1 MFRRRGAGKSI
12 ACCPPP
18 ASDDSAEESDDAA
31 SSSAPSSPSINRRS
45 LLGTAI
51 AGTGLVAATA
61 AGCAPSAGQT
71 AGPLSSPLQPLLPM
85 RGSQPKDTSL
95 TLLGTSGGP
104 QAEYVRTGTSSVLT
118 VEGQN
123 YVVDCGRASVTQYL
137 NAGLEFKA
145 LKAMFITHLHADH
158 LADYYNYFLC
168 ESGEANAEGDNLSGP
183 LTVYGP
189 GPAGALPPMPNPPVA
204 TIAPQNPTPGI
215 KELTDRLNEG
225 YAYSYNVFMRGIGTR
240 DVETLQDIHEIVV
253 PPVGATPT
261 NTAPS
266 MAPFPIYEDDRVR
279 VSAILVSHGAVF
291 PSFAY
296 RFDTDKGSVVF
307 SGDTK
312 YDENVIRIAQGAD
325 VLVHEVI
332 NLELIQKFGHLP
344 PELMTHL
351 VDAHTTT
358 SQVGQVA
365 TQADVGQVVLTHL
378 VPSNPLQIPDPV
390 WHAQVSADYRG
401 TVHVGNDLDRVTWTP
416 RRR

>member
-1 MFRRRGAGKSI
+1 MFRRRGVREPV
-12 ACCPPP
+12 ACCAPSGTDAP
-18 ASDDSAEESDDAA
+18 SDDTA
-31 SSSAPSSPSINRRS
+31 STPEPPRPSIGRRS
-45 LLGTAI
+45 LLGSAI
-51 AGTGLVAATA
+51 AGTGLVAAAA
-61 AGCAPSAGQT
+61 AGCAPSAEQT
-71 AGPLSSPLQPLLPM
+71 AGPLSTPLNPVLPTSN
-85 RGSQPKDTSL
+85 SQPRDTSL

-104 QAEYVRTGTSSVLT
+104 QADYVRTGTSTVLT

-123 YVVDCGRASVTQYL
+123 YVVDCGRASVTQYI

-168 ESGEANAEGDNLSGP
+168 EGGEPNGEGDNLAGP

-189 GPAGALPPMPNPPVA
+189 GPAGALPPMPTPPVA

-240 DVETLQDIHEIVV
+240 DVESLQDIHEIVV
-253 PPVGATPT
+253 PAVGATPA

-279 VSAILVSHGAVF
+279 VNAILVSHGAVF

-296 RFDTDKGSVVF
+296 RFDTAKGSVVF

-312 YDENVIRIAQGAD
+312 YSENVIRLAQGAD

-332 NLELIQKFGHLP
+332 NLELIERFGHVTP
-344 PELMTHL
+344 ALMTHL
-351 VDAHTTT
+351 QDSHTTT

-365 TQADVGQVVLTHL
+365 TQAGVGQLVLTHL
-378 VPSNPLQIPDPV
+378 VPSNPRQIPDPV
-390 WHAQVSADYRG
+390 WHTQISANFRG
-401 TVHVGNDLDRVTWTP
+401 AVHVGNDMDRITWAP

>member
-1 MFRRRGAGKSI
+1 MFRRRGARDPV
-12 ACCPPP
+12 ACCSPPGADDP
-18 ASDDSAEESDDAA
+18 SDDHA
-31 SSSAPSSPSINRRS
+31 STTDPSGPSMTRRS
-45 LLGTAI
+45 LLGSAI

-61 AGCAPSAGQT
+61 AGCAASDQQT
-71 AGPLSSPLQPLLPM
+71 AGPLATPVNPILPLRGAQP
-85 RGSQPKDTSL
+85 RDTSL

-104 QAEYVRTGTSSVLT
+104 QADYVRTVTSTVLT

-123 YVVDCGRASVTQYL
+123 YVIDCGRASVTQYI

-158 LADYYNYFLC
+158 LADYYNYFLL
-168 ESGEANAEGDNLSGP
+168 EGGEPNGEGDNLAGP

-189 GPAGALPPMPNPPVA
+189 GPAGALPPMPTPPVA
-204 TIAPQNPTPGI
+204 TIAPQSPTPGI
-215 KELTDRLNEG
+215 KELTARLNEG

-240 DVETLQDIHEIVV
+240 DVESLQDVREIVV
-253 PPVGATPT
+253 PPVGATPQ
-261 NTAPS
+261 NTAPT
-266 MAPFPIYEDDRVR
+266 MAPFAIYEDDRVR

-296 RFDTDKGSVVF
+296 RFDTAKGSVVF

-312 YDENVIRIAQGAD
+312 YSENVIRIAQGAD

-332 NLELIQKFGHLP
+332 NLELIQRFGHTTP
-344 PELMTHL
+344 ALMTHL
-351 VDAHTTT
+351 EDSHTTT

-365 TQADVGQVVLTHL
+365 TRAGVGQLVLTHL
-378 VPSNPLQIPDPV
+378 VPSNPLQIPDAV
-390 WHAQVSADYRG
+390 WHAQCSADYRG
-401 TVHVGNDLDRVTWTP
+401 PVHVGNDMDRITWAP